1 MARLNQAKKL
11 LLIPNEE
18 EFEKTG
24 SEPLNDDHE
33 LIRDPSYVH
42 SVTRNVDRGCSLF
55 DGINRCYSAAE
66 STTWQQSLEPINDT
80 AAMENLDT
88 YSYYDGG
95 NTAHYAIGDT
105 SNSKKKRYR
114 YRGFSSS
121 ISQLFSDES
130 VVCGAFSCFGLL
142 LSCRTIHLLQ
152 QRQNKNLPPQNAIP
166 EDRNPL
172 QQANRANY
180 IISLSLIVT
189 LLLFFASILL
199 DPNSVGLS
207 SPTIS
212 SPSHARAMSA
222 ARFDAVPSPH
232 STNRV
237 HDPSYFLRRMRPRVG
252 ILTVQDYS
260 IVSHL
265 PTPSWVVSFAEN
277 TYLRSNINQN
287 KASNYAAYQEYYDS
301 DGDDYYGYYEQK
313 FDSTLRHIALVF
325 FLLLLGIYG
334 TVTRRKV
341 RREILRVRQQQDK
354 AVSLNSPNVIITP
367 IGDGLNETS
376 RQSSCAHIF
385 FGCYPVDPPLPAIK
399 GDEARQR
406 RYDDCSQRLF
416 SVFSHFCCGCLP
428 LCSCWLQCFGICALA
443 QEAREAK
450 NLIHVKDQQIDYIT
464 HQPWEEYETQLA
476 QLRLHQTSEGRQQ
489 TPWTSLFIE
498 QFKAMS
504 KCGKAIWSIFLFL
517 FIFITMAM
525 LQSHRSFNWANV
537 AVLVATFGQSFVM
550 LLIVHR
556 IYAKSYL
563 SLDAITK
570 FFAAG
575 FLLAVPSAFVLEMIV
590 VNTLIA
596 VVLILFNVIYI
607 MGMDSVISFIYDYD
621 IIFLVAFQLF
631 NAFIVAALTEESCK
645 YFVFRMVE
653 HPGISLEKRS
663 AKNYKIGVYTHSY
676 FCFLF
681 RVSRFIFLVTY
692 TWIIAQYGW
701 KGRKVG

>member
-1 MARLNQAKKL
+1 MAKLNQAKKL
-11 LLIPNEE
+11 LLISNEG
-18 EFEKTG
+18 EFEKSG

-33 LIRDPSYVH
+33 SISSRSNVH
-42 SVTRNVDRGCSLF
+42 SITRNVDQGCSLF

-66 STTWQQSLEPINDT
+66 SNAWQQSLEPINDT
-80 AAMENLDT
+80 VAIENLDT
-88 YSYYDGG
+88 YSYFDGE
-95 NTAHYAIGDT
+95 NHSHYAIGDT

-152 QRQNKNLPPQNAIP
+152 QRQQKNSPLQKSVP

-172 QQANRANY
+172 RQANKANY
-180 IISLSLIVT
+180 IISLSLMVT

-212 SPSHARAMSA
+212 SPSHARSMTE
-222 ARFDAVPSPH
+222 ARSDAVVPH
-232 STNRV
+232 PNSTTRV
-237 HDPSYFLRRMRPRVG
+237 QYASSLLGRMRPRVG

-265 PTPSWVVSFAEN
+265 PTPLWIVSFVEN
-277 TYLRSNINQN
+277 MYLRSNINQN
-287 KASNYAAYQEYYDS
+287 RASNYAPFEEYYYS
-301 DGDDYYGYYEQK
+301 NGDDYYGDYEEK
-313 FDSTLRHIALVF
+313 TFDSTLRHIALVF
-325 FLLLLGIYG
+325 FLLLLGIFG

-341 RREILRVRQQQDK
+341 RR
-354 AVSLNSPNVIITP
+354 P
-367 IGDGLNETS
+367 IGNGLNETS

-385 FGCYPVDPPLPAIK
+385 FGCYPVDPPLPPIK

-416 SVFSHFCCGCLP
+416 SVFSSFCCGCLP
-428 LCSCWLQCFGICALA
+428 FCSCWLQCFGICALA

-450 NLIHVKDQQIDYIT
+450 NLISVKDQRIDYIT
-464 HQPWEEYETQLA
+464 HQPWEEYEAQLA

-489 TPWTSLFIE
+489 TSWTSLFME
-498 QFKAMS
+498 QFRAMS
-504 KCGKAIWSIFLFL
+504 KCGRAIWAMFFFL
-517 FIFITMAM
+517 FIFVTMAM
-525 LQSHRSFNWANV
+525 LQSHRSFNWANA

-607 MGMDSVISFIYDYD
+607 MGMDSVVNFIFNHE

-645 YFVFRMVE
+645 YFV
-653 HPGISLEKRS
+653 
-663 AKNYKIGVYTHSY
+663 
-676 FCFLF
+676 
-681 RVSRFIFLVTY
+681 SR
-692 TWIIAQYGW
+692 
-701 KGRKVG
+701 